1 MNPSA
6 VLIIQQLQTE
16 GNIMSFYATGK
27 LLVSMKQKT
36 IQRIN
41 SIMYM
46 QGKRAKKRCGG
57 FGILKTS
64 TK

>member
-16 GNIMSFYATGK
+16 VNIMSFYATGK
-27 LLVSMKQKT
+27 LLVSIKQKT
-36 IQRIN
+36 IQRKN
-41 SIMYM
+41 NIMNM
-46 QGKRAKKRCGG
+46 LEKKAKKRCDG

>member
-1 MNPSA
+1 
-6 VLIIQQLQTE
+6 
-16 GNIMSFYATGK
+16 MSFYATGK

-36 IQRIN
+36 IQRKN

-46 QGKRAKKRCGG
+46 QRKKPKKRCDG

-64 TK
+64 AK